1 LKKHVDE
8 EKTAEL
14 ITELENTD
22 VAQVD
27 MDQLVNDIRKIE
39 DEVKDA
45 KKFKLP

>member
-1 LKKHVDE
+1 VDE

-27 MDQLVNDIRKIE
+27 MNQLIFDLKNIE
-39 DEVKDA
+39 AEVKDA
-45 KKFKLP
+45 KKFKLPY